1 MAKKLSFKDFMVVDY
16 RPGEPE
22 EIKYKDLRQRRTA
35 IGGESVSEK
44 EKKKKPYQHTE
55 EVKAVDEVSQALGHK
70 VAKARQSQA
79 SALRQKA
86 VDEPDMMKAFGHTKA
101 ANKAERKAGQ
111 SYNRLM
117 KKEEVEL
124 DEYNT
129 KSSKVIVTK
138 DNKPVAIYSD
148 LKAAQK
154 DYYGKDGYAIGARSA
169 SAAMRIKKENPGI
182 KIVESVE
189 DDVDEALNVTQRLA
203 KSRQMKRMKAKLS
216 LGRKRAAKRIA
227 SQEKLMMRSRRKA
240 REFILKRL
248 TKDIPKSELTFA
260 RRQELEKRLDKM
272 KGRIEKI
279 AKRMLPK
286 VRKAELDKKRGGG
299 KKD

>member
-1 MAKKLSFKDFMVVDY
+1 
-16 RPGEPE
+16 
-22 EIKYKDLRQRRTA
+22 
-35 IGGESVSEK
+35 
-44 EKKKKPYQHTE
+44 
-55 EVKAVDEVSQALGHK
+55 
-70 VAKARQSQA
+70 
-79 SALRQKA
+79 
-86 VDEPDMMKAFGHTKA
+86 
-101 ANKAERKAGQ
+101 
-111 SYNRLM
+111 
-117 KKEEVEL
+117 
-124 DEYNT
+124 
-129 KSSKVIVTK
+129 
-138 DNKPVAIYSD
+138 
-148 LKAAQK
+148 
-154 DYYGKDGYAIGARSA
+154 
-169 SAAMRIKKENPGI
+169 
-182 KIVESVE
+182 
-189 DDVDEALNVTQRLA
+189 
-203 KSRQMKRMKAKLS
+203 MKRIKAKLS

>member
-1 MAKKLSFKDFMVVDY
+1 MAKNLSFKDFMVVDY

-22 EIKYKDLRQRRTA
+22 EIKYRDLRQRRTTM
-35 IGGESVSEK
+35 GGGPVSEK
-44 EKKKKPYQHTE
+44 EKKKKPYQHPDPLSTGKHAKNIGMGWPGKHTTVKDPTSSRHTHVFQYTE
-55 EVKAVDEVSQALGHK
+55 
-70 VAKARQSQA
+70 
-79 SALRQKA
+79 
-86 VDEPDMMKAFGHTKA
+86 
-101 ANKAERKAGQ
+101 AN
-111 SYNRLM
+111 
-117 KKEEVEL
+117 EL

-203 KSRQMKRMKAKLS
+203 KSRQMKRMKAKLT

-279 AKRMLPK
+279 AKRLLPK

>member
-1 MAKKLSFKDFMVVDY
+1 MGLAAGMKLKANHKTLRS
-16 RPGEPE
+16 
-22 EIKYKDLRQRRTA
+22 KYGADWRK
-35 IGGESVSEK
+35 
-44 EKKKKPYQHTE
+44 
-55 EVKAVDEVSQALGHK
+55 
-70 VAKARQSQA
+70 
-79 SALRQKA
+79 
-86 VDEPDMMKAFGHTKA
+86 
-101 ANKAERKAGQ
+101 KAGI
-111 SYNRLM
+111 N
-117 KKEEVEL
+117 EEAEL

-129 KSSKVIVTK
+129 KSSKAIVRK
-138 DNKPVAIYSD
+138 DNKPIAIYPD
-148 LKAAQK
+148 LKSAQK
-154 DYYGKDGYAIGARSA
+154 DYHGKGGYDIGMRSH

-203 KSRQMKRMKAKLS
+203 KSRQMKRMKAKLT

-227 SQEKLMMRSRRKA
+227 SQEKLMLRARRKA

-279 AKRMLPK
+279 AKRLLPK